1 MLWDSKGKA
10 CSNVLKEA
18 SYSDYTVYARWKPK
32 DKVIKY
38 ISNTS
43 SVVSNMPQDINTVYG
58 SEVSLSGQSPSRK
71 LFKFDGWNTEAD
83 GSGDMY
89 YPLEAVTEL
98 TKLSEDTVNLYAQW
112 QQQDLC
118 ILKLHQRPIVILLL
132 RGHLMMNSGIQA

>member
-1 MLWDSKGKA
+1 
-10 CSNVLKEA
+10 
-18 SYSDYTVYARWKPK
+18 
-32 DKVIKY
+32 
-38 ISNTS
+38 
-43 SVVSNMPQDINTVYG
+43 MPQDINTVYG

-112 QQQDLC
+112 QQQRFMYIKASSTTYCDTL
-118 ILKLHQRPIVILLL
+118 IKRT
-132 RGHLMMNSGIQA
+132 LMMNSGIQA